1 MALDQGTVAVALING
16 QMTVVRGSRSHSR
29 RDRVLDVDIF
39 SHFGNGLFVSDS
51 SSRARIFS
59 KDIHAI
65 FPSSDPFR
73 LHDRGMLELPSKA
86 YSEFKELSDLQQS
99 RMDALWASAT
109 GKLRARMR

>member
-73 LHDRGMLELPSKA
+73 LHDRGMFELPSKA